1 MSRLY
6 LVISSISLTVLI
18 VLLSCNKF
26 NPHNLIGTYVFNQPN
41 DRDTLIVSANHN
53 YIHTAYRNNKK
64 IINTGKWKFN
74 GVEISFHNFTF
85 FNGGNGIW
93 MSRVIQDGDYIK
105 LNYSDEEVFYFK
117 LP

>member
-6 LVISSISLTVLI
+6 LVISFISLI

-41 DRDTLIVSANHN
+41 DRDTLIVYANHN

-74 GVEISFHNFTF
+74 GVEISFHDFTF

-105 LNYSDEEVFYFK
+105 LNYADEEVFYFK